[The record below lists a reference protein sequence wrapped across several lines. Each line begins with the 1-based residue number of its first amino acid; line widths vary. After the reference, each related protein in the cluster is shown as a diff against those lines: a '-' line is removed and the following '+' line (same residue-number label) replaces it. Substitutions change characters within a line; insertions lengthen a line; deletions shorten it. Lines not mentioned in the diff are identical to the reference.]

1 MAEFESGDDVVRV
14 GDHLHKHLI
23 KYEIIALLLIGTGIV
38 LRLFDKPGRILI
50 TVVLVLLALLYFFIA
65 FANIS
70 FEKASNIE
78 RFVYRLNSW
87 ISSIAVI
94 GLVFLLHR
102 LPLATTFAL
111 VGSIPL
117 LLITL
122 FMLILKS
129 RKPENR
135 VITLLT
141 ITRSLI
147 IGLVVLIY
155 YLLTIH

>member
-1 MAEFESGDDVVRV
+1 MTELESRDDIVRI
-14 GDHLHKHLI
+14 GDHLYKHLI

-38 LRLFDKPGRILI
+38 LRLFDKPGRLLI
-50 TVVLVLLALLYFFIA
+50 TIMLILLALLYFFIA
-65 FANIS
+65 FANIR
-70 FEKASNIE
+70 FEKGGNTE

-87 ISSIAVI
+87 ISSIAII

-102 LPLATTFAL
+102 LPFATTLAL

-117 LLITL
+117 LLLTV
-122 FMLILKS
+122 FMLIIKS

-135 VITLLT
+135 VITLLI

-147 IGLVVLIY
+147 IGLVVVIY